1 MRLFSPGFMMLSCW
15 MLRNYVNECVPAQSD
30 AETRRRGKTHTHSA
44 LSALTKQFPWKGRKE
59 RGEEERFKI
68 CCQERNRLHSSTQ
81 KPEQS
86 FIFAFRSCKCN
97 CGVKSVQM
105 SNKTWLKNE
114 GGLPGYSPPMN
125 KIKDNVS
132 ILEISLLLENKELA
146 NIVF

>member
-1 MRLFSPGFMMLSCW
+1 MMLSCW
-15 MLRNYVNECVPAQSD
+15 MWRNYVNECVPAQSD
-30 AETRRRGKTHTHSA
+30 AETGQRGNTHTHTHTQRFVGA
-44 LSALTKQFPWKGRKE
+44 RQTVPMKREKRE
-59 RGEEERFKI
+59 EGEEIFKI

-86 FIFAFRSCKCN
+86 FIFAFRSCKCS

-114 GGLPGYSPPMN
+114 GGLPGYSPPMK